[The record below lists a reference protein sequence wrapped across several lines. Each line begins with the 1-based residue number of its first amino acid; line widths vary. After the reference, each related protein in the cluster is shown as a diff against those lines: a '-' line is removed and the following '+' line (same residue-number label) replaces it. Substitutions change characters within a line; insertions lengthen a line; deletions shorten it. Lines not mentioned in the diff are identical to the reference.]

1 MSHLPGG
8 VRRGRWYIREMP
20 IPACS
25 RLRYTAPLPSIGNVN
40 DEVRRIWSA
49 SKTLSRIQAGQRIA
63 VAVGSR
69 GIANHAALVRGT
81 IEAIQS
87 RRGDPFIVA
96 AMGSHGGGTSDG
108 QHRLLAD
115 YGITE
120 SAMGVPIRCDMD
132 VDLIGVNALGR
143 PVYWDRNAL
152 AADGVVTVGRVKP
165 HTDFRGHY
173 ESGIVKMMVVGLG
186 KRIGAD
192 AMHAIGVKGLKDSMP
207 ASAEVVLAKTN
218 YLGGLAVLENAR
230 EETAIAEIVDRDRVM
245 TREPELLERARTLM
259 GRLPWTALDV
269 LIVGEIGKNY
279 SGCGIDPNVVGRYLV
294 ESRPDLETN
303 NPSITRIAALD
314 LSPESHGNGIGVGIA
329 DLTTHRLLNDFD
341 DNVTRTNVFTA
352 RFLWRAKK
360 PFALPTDRD
369 CIEAAIQTCWQPES
383 DDLSLAI
390 IPNSLELSEIW
401 ANEAAIRSIV
411 HRHEWTVDPEPQP
424 LPFSNDG
431 RLDQARLFPHSHQ
444 ARRLIV

>member
-1 MSHLPGG
+1 
-8 VRRGRWYIREMP
+8 
-20 IPACS
+20 
-25 RLRYTAPLPSIGNVN
+25 
-40 DEVRRIWSA
+40 
-49 SKTLSRIQAGQRIA
+49 
-63 VAVGSR
+63 
-69 GIANHAALVRGT
+69 
-81 IEAIQS
+81 
-87 RRGDPFIVA
+87 
-96 AMGSHGGGTSDG
+96 MGSHGGGTGDG
-108 QHRLLAD
+108 QRRLLAD

-120 SAMGVPIRCDMD
+120 SAMGVPIRCEMD
-132 VDLIGVNALGR
+132 VDRIGVNALGR

-152 AADGVVTVGRVKP
+152 MADGIVTVGRVKP
-165 HTDFRGHY
+165 HTDFRGRY

-230 EETAIAEIVDRDRVM
+230 EETAIAEIVDRDQVM
-245 TREPELLERARTLM
+245 TREPELLEQARSLM

-303 NPSITRIAALD
+303 DPSITRIAALD

-329 DLTTHRLLNDFD
+329 DLTTHRLLEAFD
-341 DNVTRTNVFTA
+341 DDVTRTNVFTA

-383 DDLSLAI
+383 DDVSFAI

-401 ANEAAIRSIV
+401 ANAAAIRNLLR
-411 HRHEWTVDPEPQP
+411 RHEWTVDAEAQP
-424 LPFSNDG
+424 LPFSNQG

-444 ARRLIV
+444 ARRLNFHG